1 MKTLMNE
8 ERETGRGRRM
18 KLIIDI
24 PEKKYKKIKEYFAN
38 DDCGFPNDLAIAKGI
53 PIVQCKECDYWEK
66 SENSLQG
73 RCCLLQMYPTG
84 EWFCG
89 NAKRKENK
97 E

>member
-1 MKTLMNE
+1 MKKFVIELDE
-8 ERETGRGRRM
+8 DKYI
-18 KLIIDI
+18 KLKNYVKQSGCSD
-24 PEKKYKKIKEYFAN
+24 YFDN
-38 DDCGFPNDLAIAKGI
+38 AIAKAI

-84 EWFCG
+84 EWFCA

>member
-1 MKTLMNE
+1 
-8 ERETGRGRRM
+8 M

-24 PEKKYKKIKEYFAN
+24 DEKAYKTIKDIHNN
-38 DDCGFPNDLAIAKGI
+38 DKSAIGTHAYMLEAIVKGTPLA
-53 PIVQCKECDYWEK
+53 QCKECDYWEK
-66 SENSLQG
+66 SKNSLQG

-97 E
+97 